1 MENFIALNGDD
12 YDLEEL
18 ERQSMM
24 YLIMHEVAI
33 LLGLNHNMK
42 SSSIHSIS
50 ELYDS
55 NKLKG
60 KAISGSVMDYPALI

>member
-1 MENFIALNGDD
+1 
-12 YDLEEL
+12 
-18 ERQSMM
+18 
-24 YLIMHEVAI
+24 MHEVGHT
-33 LLGLNHNMK
+33 LGLNHNMK

-60 KAISGSVMDYPALI
+60 KAISGSVMDYPALNLNPDQKVNHPYLRGASKLRPDRC